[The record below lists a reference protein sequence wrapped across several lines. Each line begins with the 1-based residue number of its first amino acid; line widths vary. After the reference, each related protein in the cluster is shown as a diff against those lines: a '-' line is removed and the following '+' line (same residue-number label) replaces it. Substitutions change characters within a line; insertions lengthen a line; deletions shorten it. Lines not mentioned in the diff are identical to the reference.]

1 MCDLTIAQICI
12 QKNKH
17 KQLHA
22 IETRTESA
30 RRLGGMMQNDAVQK
44 WWMCET
50 TESNNIAHANAV
62 SQTIII
68 LMNIEN

>member
-1 MCDLTIAQICI
+1 M
-12 QKNKH
+12 
-17 KQLHA
+17 HA
-22 IETRTESA
+22 IETGTESA

-50 TESNNIAHANAV
+50 TESNKIAHANAV